1 MAFRAD
7 LEFDDLKFRVIEFTY
22 EFRTPT
28 EAASGQ
34 VSGRMI
40 GGMLTF
46 EVEVSAVNNL
56 WLYQTENREI
66 ATGKIMF
73 RQTEADSPMRT
84 ITFRK
89 GHVIHLT
96 ERYSATD
103 TILAQRNLYLGTGTR
118 LMSSEGRA
126 LLEITAD
133 TCGRHDT
140 LGGACS
146 RESNTMRYAHSKH
159 DMHACRDS
167 FLCGLAG
174 WGHGFAKR
182 DLACNINF
190 FMNVPVTPEGGLSF
204 ADGISRPG
212 AYVA

>member
-66 ATGKIMF
+66 DTGKIMF

-84 ITFRK
+84 ITFKK

-96 ERYSATD
+96 ERYSAVGGQPLTMRF
-103 TILAQRNLYLGTGTR
+103 TV
-118 LMSSEGRA
+118 SSQSMV
-126 LLEITAD
+126 
-133 TCGRHDT
+133 
-140 LGGACS
+140 LGGNSVVNEWS
-146 RESNTMRYAHSKH
+146 RT
-159 DMHACRDS
+159 D
-167 FLCGLAG
+167 
-174 WGHGFAKR
+174 
-182 DLACNINF
+182 
-190 FMNVPVTPEGGLSF
+190 V
-204 ADGISRPG
+204 
-212 AYVA
+212 